1 MTIYIQEQ
9 MKQITL
15 SVPDSFVLPAFYS
28 TNSELIVSVALSL
41 GAEAYE
47 NLYTNIMDK
56 ARKETNSEIV
66 ARVSQDFAVKL
77 SEMQEDSQ
85 VQIKRLRQE
94 KQRYE
99 EALNAMKHQLELH
112 QQASLSVRADAQAS
126 AKASMNE
133 LLLSKNTQITRLE
146 NLLETQLTTVTT
158 KVDSLQNSITKT
170 FSSSRDK
177 GAYGELL
184 IEGLLKKA
192 FDCEINIVSKE
203 AQHADIRM
211 IRNNGIEYFWE
222 AKNYTRMVS
231 SEEVE
236 KFRRDMRLHP
246 KVLAGCLVSLRT
258 GIVGHSR
265 GGDIDVEFLED
276 GRCIL
281 FISNFLNRDD
291 PIFYLQT
298 LRPFFEILEANV
310 SPVKEDSEIVRGLE
324 AKGLLIA
331 NLLRNHTN
339 SVAKHRNSIINH
351 KKRIDTM
358 FVEFQ
363 GYILEAETQ
372 LQTLLRI
379 SLGNEETISNTIVE
393 VETELPER
401 IFKKPRLSDYQE
413 RHKEFISWLL
423 TICKVNADSQVE
435 IKQLIE
441 YGKEMGFSEKWIR
454 DLREELFQESSWLRG
469 SRYINGLKLN

>member
-1 MTIYIQEQ
+1 
-9 MKQITL
+9 MKQISL
-15 SVPDSFVLPAFYS
+15 SVPDSFVLPAFYN
-28 TNSELIVSVALSL
+28 TNSELIVSIALSL

-47 NLYTNIMDK
+47 TLYTHIMDK
-56 ARKETNSEIV
+56 ARKETNAEIV
-66 ARVSQDFAVKL
+66 SKVSEEYALQIR
-77 SEMQEDSQ
+77 EMQEDSQ
-85 VQIKRLRQE
+85 GQLKRLRQE
-94 KQRYE
+94 KQRFE
-99 EALNAMKHQLELH
+99 DALSAMKHQLELH
-112 QQASLSVRADAQAS
+112 EQSSLSVRSDAQSS

-133 LLLSKNTQITRLE
+133 LLKSKDSQITRLE
-146 NLLETQLTTVTT
+146 NLLETQLTNVTT

-177 GAYGELL
+177 GAYGEVL

-192 FDCEINIVSKE
+192 FDCEIVIVSKE

-211 IRNNGIEYFWE
+211 TRNNGIEYFWE

-310 SPVKEDSEIVRGLE
+310 TPVKEDSEIVRGLE
-324 AKGLLIA
+324 AKALLIS
-331 NLLRNHTN
+331 NLLRSHAN
-339 SVAKHRNSIINH
+339 SVSKHRNSIINH

-358 FVEFQ
+358 FTEFQ

-379 SLGNEETISNTIVE
+379 AVGNNETVTNAIVE

-413 RHKEFISWLL
+413 RHKEFILWLL
-423 TICKVNADSQVE
+423 SICKVNINSQVE
-435 IKQLIE
+435 IKQIIE
-441 YGKEMGFSEKWIR
+441 FGKEKGFSEKWIR
-454 DLREELFQESSWLRG
+454 DLREELFQESSWTRG
-469 SRYINGLKLN
+469 SRYISGLNLN